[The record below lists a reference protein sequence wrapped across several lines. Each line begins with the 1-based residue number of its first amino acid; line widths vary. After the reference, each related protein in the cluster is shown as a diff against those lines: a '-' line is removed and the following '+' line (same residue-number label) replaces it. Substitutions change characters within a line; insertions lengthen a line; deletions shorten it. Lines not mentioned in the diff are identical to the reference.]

1 MPFTT
6 DSHPHRHCHTS
17 LIHCIHWLL
26 SQPYS
31 WRLFAL
37 LSSQFWT
44 ICLIIITI
52 LEIICLINITI
63 LETIL
68 PQHYP
73 YHCQD
78 IGDYPIIA
86 VAAAAVTIMGINTFV
101 PHSDHQITIPW
112 RITLNLMDLNTFV
125 PHSDHRITALWIIT
139 SYHIIIHFF
148 APSAKPFTHPYTFI
162 TNLSICLVIC
172 VLLQCPAVGPQWSN
186 LPSVSAVGPQ
196 ESDLPP
202 FSAVEPQEFD
212 LPPLLAFGQ
221 QLSELPQ
228 LILVFALFIFLHKD
242 SYWTRYARKNQKSY
256 CNTIYGIKYP
266 LFVFAFSVATLTY
279 PNVCTCYFYNFIK
292 VMCVDLV
299 YHHSLTPP

>member
-1 MPFTT
+1 MA
-6 DSHPHRHCHTS
+6 TS
-17 LIHCIHWLL
+17 LQHTISVIALTLTITAMIHSTVSSYAIHH
-26 SQPYS
+26 
-31 WRLFAL
+31 RLTPPSPLPHITNPLHSLVIISAL
-37 LSSQFWT
+37 FLEI

-52 LEIICLINITI
+52 LDIICLIIITI

-112 RITLNLMDLNTFV
+112 LITLNPMDSNTFI

-139 SYHIIIHFF
+139 SYHIISHFF

-162 TNLSICLVIC
+162 TNL
-172 VLLQCPAVGPQWSN
+172 N
-186 LPSVSAVGPQ
+186 
-196 ESDLPP
+196 
-202 FSAVEPQEFD
+202 
-212 LPPLLAFGQ
+212 
-221 QLSELPQ
+221 
-228 LILVFALFIFLHKD
+228 

-266 LFVFAFSVATLTY
+266 LFVFAFSIATLTY

-299 YHHSLTPP
+299 YHHSLTP